1 MTPIFLIERLD
12 MKINILGRTGPRSLK
27 GKSISSMNAVKHGAY
42 SKTEILPH
50 EDAGERKRLA
60 REIYKA
66 LKPRGAV
73 EESIADQMIESL
85 WSSERFK
92 LRVAMKQVNIFTQLA
107 PATLA
112 ELIDVPAMYR
122 PYAPDYLKEPNT
134 KFAKKELKLPLQ
146 RYRLYL
152 DLCKNSK
159 GIANYQTVF
168 ARYQVLFEGVH
179 EFIGNSYGTPFLL
192 STGAGLEIAW
202 QQRPNKVEEVLL
214 EYAAS
219 LWYMIKFDELRPHI
233 RHWMASWFFLD
244 RVGRRDSDYQDDMV
258 VKELNRYKSLLDTF
272 LKLRKSLIEQN
283 TSDTQEDKN
292 NKEIQRN
299 EMPDS
304 GSESIT

>member
-1 MTPIFLIERLD
+1 

-50 EDAGERKRLA
+50 EDAAERKRLQ

-66 LKPRGAV
+66 LKPQGAV
-73 EESIADQMIESL
+73 EENLADQMIDNL
-85 WSSERFK
+85 WTSERFK
-92 LRVAMKQVNIFTQLA
+92 LRVAMKQADIFTQLT

-112 ELIDVPAMYR
+112 ELIGVRSEYQPF
-122 PYAPDYLKEPNT
+122 APDYLKEPNT
-134 KFAKKELKLPLQ
+134 KFPKKELKLPLQ

-179 EFIGNSYGTPFLL
+179 EFIGNDYGTPFLL

-202 QQRPNKVEEVLL
+202 QQRPQKVEEVLL

-219 LWYMIKFDELRPHI
+219 LWYMIQFDELRPHI

-244 RVGRRDSDYQDDMV
+244 RMGRKESDYQDDLV
-258 VKELNRYKSLLDTF
+258 AKELNRYKSSLDTF
-272 LKLRKSLIEQN
+272 MRFRKSQVEQAVSTVKLKQN
-283 TSDTQEDKN
+283 SERIQQN
-292 NKEIQRN
+292 EIAV
-299 EMPDS
+299 
-304 GSESIT
+304 SEAKSAT

>member
-1 MTPIFLIERLD
+1 MIERLD
-12 MKINILGRTGPRSLK
+12 MKINILGKTGPRSLK

-50 EDAGERKRLA
+50 EDATERKRLQ

-66 LKPRGAV
+66 LKPQGAI
-73 EESIADQMIESL
+73 EENLADQMIDNL
-85 WSSERFK
+85 WTSERFK
-92 LRVAMKQVNIFTQLA
+92 LRVAIKQENIFTQLT

-112 ELIDVPAMYR
+112 GLIGVRAEYKPF
-122 PYAPDYLKEPNT
+122 APDYLKEPNT
-134 KFAKKELKLPLQ
+134 KFSKKELKSPLQ

-168 ARYQVLFEGVH
+168 ARYQLLFEGVH
-179 EFIGNSYGTPFLL
+179 EFTGNDYGAPFLL

-202 QQRPNKVEEVLL
+202 QQRPQKVEEVLL

-219 LWYMIKFDELRPHI
+219 LWYMIQFDELRPHI

-244 RVGRRDSDYQDDMV
+244 RMGRKESDYQDDLV
-258 VKELNRYKSLLDTF
+258 VKELNRYKSSLDTF
-272 LKLRKSLIEQN
+272 MKFRKSRVEQVESSEKLEQKN
-283 TSDTQEDKN
+283 ERIQQNEIAVSDE
-292 NKEIQRN
+292 
-299 EMPDS
+299 
-304 GSESIT
+304 ESTA

>member
-1 MTPIFLIERLD
+1 MD
-12 MKINILGRTGPRSLK
+12 INILGREGRRQLRYKSDSSL
-27 GKSISSMNAVKHGAY
+27 NAVKHGAY
-42 SKTEILPH
+42 SKTQILPH

-66 LKPRGAV
+66 LKPQGAV
-73 EESIADQMIESL
+73 EESIADQMIDSL

-92 LRVAMKQVNIFTQLA
+92 LRVAMRQENIFTQLA
-107 PATLA
+107 PTALA
-112 ELIDVPAMYR
+112 ELIDVPEGYR

-134 KFAKKELKLPLQ
+134 KFPKKELKLPWQ

-202 QQRPNKVEEVLL
+202 QQRPKTVEEVLL

-244 RVGRRDSDYQDDMV
+244 RMGKKDSDYQDDMV

-283 TSDTQEDKN
+283 TSDTQEGKN
-292 NKEIQRN
+292 NKEIQGN

-304 GSESIT
+304 GYESST